1 MEGGHV
7 TSGRLDPGLDA
18 ALAAAPWRATTYIAP
33 HEYLMEHW
41 SSEVADVVAR
51 VRSKMKHEGYQRL
64 FRRRTYPTVHV
75 GSHYYW
81 TMQLDYPEVIDGR
94 RSGGPICPN
103 RARLPVSE

>member
-1 MEGGHV
+1 V

-64 FRRRTYPTVHV
+64 FRGRTYP
-75 GSHYYW
+75 S
-81 TMQLDYPEVIDGR
+81 
-94 RSGGPICPN
+94 
-103 RARLPVSE
+103 RA